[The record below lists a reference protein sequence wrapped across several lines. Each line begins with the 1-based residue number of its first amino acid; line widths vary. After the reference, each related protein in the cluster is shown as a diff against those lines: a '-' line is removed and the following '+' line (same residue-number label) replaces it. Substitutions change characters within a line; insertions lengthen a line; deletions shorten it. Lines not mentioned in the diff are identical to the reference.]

1 MTGQRRA
8 VQERRGGDGIGAY
21 RRRLFIPC
29 GAGFRQTH
37 SGNEVFS
44 ALNRKGGASRPSG
57 VETGKDRVGAE
68 TEGNAL
74 TAWKRTCWEFGGGAV
89 FSASAPQRAVVDG
102 RIIFG

>member
-1 MTGQRRA
+1 MGTARTGDVFLFRVGRVSA
-8 VQERRGGDGIGAY
+8 GG
-21 RRRLFIPC
+21 
-29 GAGFRQTH
+29 H

-57 VETGKDRVGAE
+57 AETGKDRVGAE